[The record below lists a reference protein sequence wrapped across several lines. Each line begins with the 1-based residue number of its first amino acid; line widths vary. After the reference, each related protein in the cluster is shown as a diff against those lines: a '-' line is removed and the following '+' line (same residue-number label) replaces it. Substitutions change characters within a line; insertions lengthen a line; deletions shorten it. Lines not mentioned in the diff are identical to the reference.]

1 MITEKYENMIRI
13 AMLLTDSRFYSVLQN
28 TDELTVTIYYLVKYQ
43 GGVTGP
49 NFFQSKANSRALL
62 VYRS

>member
-13 AMLLTDSRFYSVLQN
+13 AMLLTDSRFYSVLHN
-28 TDELTVTIYYLVKYQ
+28 TDELTVTIYLVKYQ

-62 VYRS
+62 VYSS

>member
-13 AMLLTDSRFYSVLQN
+13 AMLLTDSRFYSVLHN

-49 NFFQSKANSRALL
+49 NFFSVQS
-62 VYRS
+62 

>member
-28 TDELTVTIYYLVKYQ
+28 TDELTVTIYLVKYQ

-49 NFFQSKANSRALL
+49 NFFSVQS
-62 VYRS
+62 

>member
-13 AMLLTDSRFYSVLQN
+13 AMLLTDSRFYSVLHN
-28 TDELTVTIYYLVKYQ
+28 TDELTVTIYLVKYQ

>member
-1 MITEKYENMIRI
+1 MITEKYQTMIRI
-13 AMLLTDSRFYSVLQN
+13 AMLLTDSRFYSVLHN
-28 TDELTVTIYYLVKYQ
+28 TDELTVTIYLVKYQ